1 MTDIKKRVLMNTKDK
16 NEFTLQN
23 IKEKG
28 TSLLASASGFLSNA
42 VDIFKKDESTMTVEE
57 KIEKQHLLNFL
68 YGMGAGIV
76 IYHFMIGALLILG
89 IIWFYNFSLK
99 KTKNLINEQTIE
111 SKPVK
116 KRTYRK
122 RKPAAKKS
130 EE

>member
-1 MTDIKKRVLMNTKDK
+1 MSTDQK

-28 TSLLASASGFLSNA
+28 TSLLESAGQFLSNA
-42 VDIFKKDESTMTVEE
+42 IDIFKKDEATMTIEE

-76 IYHFMIGALLILG
+76 IYHFMIGALLILA

-99 KTKNLINEQTIE
+99 KTKTLISEKEIE
-111 SKPVK
+111 VKPVK
-116 KRTYRK
+116 KRTYKK
-122 RKPAAKKS
+122 RKPAAQKS
-130 EE
+130 EDTKS

>member
-1 MTDIKKRVLMNTKDK
+1 MNQTNPTEKS
-16 NEFTLQN
+16 EFTLQN

-28 TSLLASASGFLSNA
+28 TNFLATASGFLSNA
-42 VDIFKKDESTMTVEE
+42 VDIFKKDESTMTIDE
-57 KIEKQHLLNFL
+57 KIEKQHLLNFI

-99 KTKNLINEQTIE
+99 KTKTLISEQTIE
-111 SKPVK
+111 NQPVK

-122 RKPAAKKS
+122 RKPAASKS

>member
-1 MTDIKKRVLMNTKDK
+1 MSTTDK

-28 TSLLASASGFLSNA
+28 TSLLESASGFLSNA
-42 VDIFKKDESTMTVEE
+42 VEIFKKDEAVMTTEE
-57 KIEKQHLLNFL
+57 KIEKQHLLNFI

-89 IIWFYNFSLK
+89 IIWLYNFSLK
-99 KTKNLINEQTIE
+99 KTKTLVSEQKIE

-122 RKPAAKKS
+122 RKPAENKS
-130 EE
+130 ED

>member
-1 MTDIKKRVLMNTKDK
+1 MDIKKRVFMNPTDK

-28 TSLLASASGFLSNA
+28 TSLLQGASGFLSNA

-57 KIEKQHLLNFL
+57 KIEKQHLLNFV

-99 KTKNLINEQTIE
+99 KTKTLISEQTVE
-111 SKPVK
+111 SNTVK

>member
-1 MTDIKKRVLMNTKDK
+1 MSTIDK

-28 TSLLASASGFLSNA
+28 TSLLESASGFLSNA
-42 VDIFKKDESTMTVEE
+42 IDIFKKDESTMTIEE
-57 KIEKQHLLNFL
+57 KVEKQHLLNFV

-89 IIWFYNFSLK
+89 ILWFYNFSLK
-99 KTKNLINEQTIE
+99 KTKNLINEQNVET
-111 SKPVK
+111 KPVK

-122 RKPAAKKS
+122 RKPAEEKS
-130 EE
+130 EN

>member
-1 MTDIKKRVLMNTKDK
+1 MKTTNTTDK
-16 NEFTLQN
+16 NEFSLQN

-28 TSLLASASGFLSNA
+28 TSLLESAGGFLSNA
-42 VDIFKKDESTMTVEE
+42 VDIFKKDESSMTIEE
-57 KIEKQHLLNFL
+57 KIEKQHLLNFV

-99 KTKNLINEQTIE
+99 KTKTLISEQTVE
-111 SKPVK
+111 TTTVK

-122 RKPAAKKS
+122 RKPAVKEPEA
-130 EE
+130 

>member
-1 MTDIKKRVLMNTKDK
+1 MKNTTDK
-16 NEFTLQN
+16 NDFTLQN

-28 TSLLASASGFLSNA
+28 TSLLESAGGFLSNA
-42 VDIFKKDESTMTVEE
+42 VDIFKKDESSMTIEE
-57 KIEKQHLLNFL
+57 KIEKQHLLNFV

-99 KTKNLINEQTIE
+99 KTKTLISEQTLE
-111 SKPVK
+111 VKPAK
-116 KRTYRK
+116 KRTYKK
-122 RKPAAKKS
+122 RTPAAKKS

>member
-1 MTDIKKRVLMNTKDK
+1 MNTKDK

-57 KIEKQHLLNFL
+57 KIEKQHLLNFV

-99 KTKNLINEQTIE
+99 KTKTLINEQTVE

-122 RKPAAKKS
+122 RKPTAKKS

>member
-1 MTDIKKRVLMNTKDK
+1 MNTTDK

-28 TSLLASASGFLSNA
+28 TSLLESAGGFLSNA
-42 VDIFKKDESTMTVEE
+42 ISIFKKDESTMTIEE
-57 KIEKQHLLNFL
+57 KVEKQHLLNFI

-99 KTKNLINEQTIE
+99 KTKTLISEQE
-111 SKPVK
+111 VVNKPVK
-116 KRTYRK
+116 KRTYKK
-122 RKPAAKKS
+122 RQPTAKKA
-130 EE
+130 ED